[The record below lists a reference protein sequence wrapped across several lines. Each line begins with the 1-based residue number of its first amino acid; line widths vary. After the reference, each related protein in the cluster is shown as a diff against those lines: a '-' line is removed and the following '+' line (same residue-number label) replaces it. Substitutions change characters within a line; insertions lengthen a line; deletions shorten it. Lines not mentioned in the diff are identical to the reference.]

1 MFSASALRAGA
12 AGHSPA
18 FSLRRVLRRLAK
30 SAQGAGMGTSP
41 DYGFE
46 EKALQQGYLRI
57 VGIDEAGRGAL
68 CGPVVAAA
76 VWLDPERIPAGLNDS
91 KALTARQRSLLFD
104 RIVAV
109 ADVGVGTAD
118 VDEIEA
124 LNILRASHLAMI
136 RAIESLRYRPDF
148 ALVDGHLLP
157 RRLPVRGE
165 AVVKG
170 DARVLSIAAA
180 YATTP
185 VTDAPPT
192 GIANGFNPSAVSC
205 VASSSIEVS
214 IS

>member
-1 MFSASALRAGA
+1 
-12 AGHSPA
+12 
-18 FSLRRVLRRLAK
+18 
-30 SAQGAGMGTSP
+30 MGTSP

-46 EKALQQGYLRI
+46 EKSLQQGYLRI

-180 YATTP
+180 SVVAKVARDRSMVDLAQQFPGYGWERNMGYPTTDHRAALQILGATPHHRRSFGP
-185 VTDAPPT
+185 VHNILYQEKTL
-192 GIANGFNPSAVSC
+192 SR
-205 VASSSIEVS
+205 
-214 IS
+214 

>member
-1 MFSASALRAGA
+1 
-12 AGHSPA
+12 
-18 FSLRRVLRRLAK
+18 
-30 SAQGAGMGTSP
+30 MGTSP

-180 YATTP
+180 SVVAKVARDRSMVDLAQQFPGYGWERNMGYPTTDHRAALQILGVTPHHRRSFRP
-185 VTDAPPT
+185 VHNMLYQA
-192 GIANGFNPSAVSC
+192 
-205 VASSSIEVS
+205 
-214 IS
+214 